1 MLNSKKNCIFVEK
14 TNMPKIYEYFG
25 LIFFFGSNEHDPVHV
40 HIKKKGGGEI
50 KAEFTIKNG
59 SVEKIEFKT
68 IEGKNPLSPSD
79 WKTAERFVVVKQELI
94 VARWID
100 HIVLHKKVKSITI
113 TKRI

>member
-1 MLNSKKNCIFVEK
+1 M
-14 TNMPKIYEYFG
+14 
-25 LIFFFGSNEHDPVHV
+25 

-59 SVEKIEFKT
+59 IIERIEYRT
-68 IEGKNPLSPSD
+68 IDGKASLSPAD
-79 WKTAERFVVVKQELI
+79 WKTAERFVEAKQELI